1 MIRPQYSSPAGL
13 PDRSRAWSG
22 AVSWATLCL
31 IATTLFCGRF
41 PLFAA
46 ASMQTILTN
55 GPTSNRLN
63 IVILS
68 EGYTASQLAQFLVD
82 ATNAVGALLSHPPY
96 REYSNYFNAFAI
108 KVASTQSG
116 SDHPA
121 YGVTRSTYFNST
133 YDSVSDY
140 LITIPAGSTG
150 QGRVDTLL
158 QSFMPQYHLSILL
171 VNDPVEGGSDGSDK
185 TAIASTG
192 AVLAE
197 MPPLPPGI
205 MSHET
210 GHLLA
215 DLGDEYTSPY
225 PGYPDTEEPNTTRQT
240 DRSLIK
246 WRAWISTNTPIPT
259 PPTYEYSSVVGLFEG
274 AHYHTTGWYRPQL
287 NCAMGSS
294 GVPFCAV
301 CSEALVL
308 SVCQRVR
315 PVDAFSP
322 ASTNLTVTNTQPLTF
337 GLTLLQPATH
347 NLRIQWRTNG
357 APCNGATNST
367 FTLLPQSLPSGS
379 NWINALV
386 TDPTPLVRNDPTS
399 LLSQSLA
406 WALNVNIP
414 QLRLDSPLWLTGG
427 KFVFR
432 VRGVAPGGFT
442 IQSSTNLSTWLP
454 LSTNS
459 LVGGQCWYTNAG
471 VGSVSRSFYRAVTPP

>member
-1 MIRPQYSSPAGL
+1 MIGPQYSSPAGL
-13 PDRSRAWSG
+13 PDRGRVWSG
-22 AVSWATLCL
+22 VVSWAALCL
-31 IATTLFCGRF
+31 FAATLFCGRL

-55 GPTSNRLN
+55 GPTSKRLN

-121 YGVTRSTYFNST
+121 YGITRSTYFSST
-133 YDSVSDY
+133 YDPVSDY

-150 QGRVDTLL
+150 QGRVDALL
-158 QSFMPQYHLSILL
+158 QSFMPQCHLSILL

-192 AVLAE
+192 AVVAE

-215 DLGDEYTSPY
+215 DLGDEYTTPY

-246 WRAWISTNTPIPT
+246 WHAWVSTNTPVPT
-259 PPTYEYSSVVGLFEG
+259 PLSYEYSSVVGLFEG

-294 GVPFCAV
+294 GIPFCAV

-308 SVCQRVR
+308 AFHQRVR

-337 GLTLLQPATH
+337 SLTLLQPATQD
-347 NLRIQWRTNG
+347 LRVQWHTNG
-357 APCNGATNST
+357 APCNGETNST
-367 FTLLPQSLPSGS
+367 FILLPQSLPSGS
-379 NWINALV
+379 NWIHALV
-386 TDPTPLVRNDPTS
+386 TDPSPLVRNDPTN
-399 LLSQSLA
+399 LLSQRLA
-406 WALNVNIP
+406 WALNVSNP
-414 QLRLDSPLWLTGG
+414 QLRLDSPVWLADGRFAFG
-427 KFVFR
+427 I
-432 VRGVAPGGFT
+432 RGVAPQGSGVQT
-442 IQSSTNLSTWLP
+442 STDLLTWVSVSTNFM
-454 LSTNS
+454 
-459 LVGGQCWYTNAG
+459 VGGQCWYTNAG
-471 VGSVSRSFYRAVTPP
+471 AGSVPWGFFRAVTPP